1 MAARKSDA
9 LSFQYFQEKYFPS
22 FINLTPLP
30 YSRSFANIMPY
41 MASYMRQQSAAG
53 SSGRLTYA
61 DFIVVHSAWGFT
73 QGCVLPI
80 GGALVGAV
88 GNGAAVTGGS
98 LLFAAAPIVTAFTI
112 RLERERKG
120 TALCC
125 WCGDRRTTV
134 SSL

>member
-1 MAARKSDA
+1 MISLFNPFFEPVMMRQ
-9 LSFQYFQEKYFPS
+9 LHF
-22 FINLTPLP
+22 
-30 YSRSFANIMPY
+30 SRSFANIMPY
-41 MASYMRQQSAAG
+41 MASYMRHNTG
-53 SSGRLTYA
+53 SDLTYA